1 MKRKNLEVFIS
12 LLFFIALWIGLSFN
26 TGGPIYSDELLYIEI
41 GLNNQS
47 APNYGNRYFHVY
59 LQKLFMAVAPTP
71 LIGIRVYWAFMIALT
86 TLLVYWSARI
96 FLKESSPLHGLLGV
110 AIFLSY
116 KFLSSYAGVTSVD
129 IAAMMMTMALI
140 FTYLLYQRTEKK
152 GLLYLLGALTFLAFK
167 TKETTLFANVVLL
180 GFFFDKQGKF
190 AFKNILPIL
199 KSYLIGFLGAIGLFI
214 LLDSIFLGQPFFA
227 ISPATIKEVF
237 ENYAYTGGFRKEPV
251 DWYQTYLLDD
261 IMIPFLLF
269 VVTGVKL
276 NTRAVSPQKKIL
288 WAFPLLLVS
297 FITLNMLKIP
307 WGFIER
313 FYFPALPVIAFL
325 APQFI
330 SIPDCKDQK
339 SRWQLPAAI
348 LAALLLVVV
357 MRQFGMRYVTD
368 IDWTYGK
375 YLESIYFPILL
386 SVLLGLVILA
396 EKQNLLTFGIIL
408 FFLVSWVLPQLSYN
422 YKYIYVEPTTNVK
435 FQIKYYPFLEFQ
447 QDIAVR
453 EDVKMYTTATIFN
466 NTVENEDHMF
476 SDNPYDILGMYDVL
490 FNMRTERDNLTL
502 SYKQEDIP
510 EQILAEQYD
519 FMILSTDD
527 WQYLQDSYPEVIAE
541 LSKNYTS
548 RFDEGQILV
557 FLVPNS

>member
-227 ISPATIKEVF
+227 ISPVTIKEVF

-288 WAFPLLLVS
+288 WVFPLLLVS

-348 LAALLLVVV
+348 LAVLLLVVV

-422 YKYIYVEPTTNVK
+422 YKYIYVEPTTNAK

-453 EDVKMYTTATIFN
+453 EDVKMYTTATIFS

-510 EQILAEQYD
+510 EQILAERYD

-527 WQYLQDSYPEVIAE
+527 WQYLQDNYPEVIAE

>member
-422 YKYIYVEPTTNVK
+422 YKYIYVEPTTNAK
-435 FQIKYYPFLEFQ
+435 FQIKYHPFLEFQ

-453 EDVKMYTTATIFN
+453 EDVKMYTTATIFK

-510 EQILAEQYD
+510 EQILAERYD

-527 WQYLQDSYPEVIAE
+527 WQYLQDNYPEVIAE

>member
-129 IAAMMMTMALI
+129 IAAMMMAMALI

-348 LAALLLVVV
+348 LAVLLLVVV

-422 YKYIYVEPTTNVK
+422 YKYIYVEPTTNAK

-453 EDVKMYTTATIFN
+453 EDVKMYTTATIFS

-510 EQILAEQYD
+510 EQILAERYD

-527 WQYLQDSYPEVIAE
+527 WQYLQDNYPEVIAE

>member
-129 IAAMMMTMALI
+129 IAAMMMAMALI

-251 DWYQTYLLDD
+251 NWYQTYLLDD

-269 VVTGVKL
+269 VVAGVKL

-348 LAALLLVVV
+348 LAVLLLVVV

-422 YKYIYVEPTTNVK
+422 YKYIYVEPTTNAK

-453 EDVKMYTTATIFN
+453 EDVKMYTTATIFS

-510 EQILAEQYD
+510 EQILAERYD

-527 WQYLQDSYPEVIAE
+527 WQYLQDNYPEVIAE

>member
-129 IAAMMMTMALI
+129 IAAMMMAMALI

-251 DWYQTYLLDD
+251 NWYQTYLLDD

-269 VVTGVKL
+269 VVAGVKL

-297 FITLNMLKIP
+297 FITVNMLKIP

-339 SRWQLPAAI
+339 SCWQLPAAI

-422 YKYIYVEPTTNVK
+422 YKYIYVEPTTNAK

-453 EDVKMYTTATIFN
+453 EDVKMYTTATIFS

-510 EQILAEQYD
+510 EQILAERYD

-527 WQYLQDSYPEVIAE
+527 WQYLQDNYPEVIAE

>member
-408 FFLVSWVLPQLSYN
+408 FFLVSWVLPKLSYN
-422 YKYIYVEPTTNVK
+422 YKYIYVEPTTNAK

-453 EDVKMYTTATIFN
+453 EDVKMYTTATIFS

-510 EQILAEQYD
+510 EQILAERYD

-527 WQYLQDSYPEVIAE
+527 WQYLQDNYPEVIAE

>member
-96 FLKESSPLHGLLGV
+96 FLKENSPLHGLLGV

-251 DWYQTYLLDD
+251 NWYQTYLLDD

-339 SRWQLPAAI
+339 NRWQLPAAI

-357 MRQFGMRYVTD
+357 MRQFGMRYVAD

-408 FFLVSWVLPQLSYN
+408 FFLISWVLPQLSYN
-422 YKYIYVEPTTNVK
+422 YKYIYVEPTTNAK

-453 EDVKMYTTATIFN
+453 EDVKMYTTATIFK

-527 WQYLQDSYPEVIAE
+527 WQYLQDNYPEVIAE

>member
-422 YKYIYVEPTTNVK
+422 YKYIYVEPTTNAK

-453 EDVKMYTTATIFN
+453 EDVKMYTTATIFS

-510 EQILAEQYD
+510 EQILAERYD

-527 WQYLQDSYPEVIAE
+527 WQYLQDNYPEVIAE

>member
-422 YKYIYVEPTTNVK
+422 YKYIYVEPTTNAK
-435 FQIKYYPFLEFQ
+435 FQIKYHPFLEFQ

-453 EDVKMYTTATIFN
+453 EDVKMYTTATIFS

-510 EQILAEQYD
+510 EQILAERYD

-527 WQYLQDSYPEVIAE
+527 WQYLQDNYPEVIAE

>member
-12 LLFFIALWIGLSFN
+12 LLFFIALWVGLSFN

-129 IAAMMMTMALI
+129 IAAMMMAMALI

-276 NTRAVSPQKKIL
+276 NTRTVSPQKKIL

-422 YKYIYVEPTTNVK
+422 YKYIYVEPTTNAK

-510 EQILAEQYD
+510 EQILAERYD

-527 WQYLQDSYPEVIAE
+527 WQYLQDNYPEVIAE

>member
-261 IMIPFLLF
+261 IMIPFLFF

-422 YKYIYVEPTTNVK
+422 YKYIYVEPTTNAK

-453 EDVKMYTTATIFN
+453 EDVKMYTTATIFS

-510 EQILAEQYD
+510 EQILAERYD

-527 WQYLQDSYPEVIAE
+527 WQYLQDNYPEVIAE